1 VRPKR
6 DLGQAV
12 LAAAAELGNINVVKT
27 SVGLVELPAGGE
39 RADVRTRDRVAK
51 ALLEHGPV
59 SAATLADLLGLTPAA
74 VRRHL
79 DALTAAGRVVEV
91 AERPV
96 RGKVRGRGRLFALSE
111 AGRSSFPHGYDE
123 LAVSALRYLSETGGP
138 EAVEAFATQRLA
150 GVEARYEALLADAD
164 PGASRVEL
172 LAAALSDDGFAAS
185 VQVTPAGV
193 QLCQHHCPVAQ
204 VAVEFPALCEAE
216 TATFSR
222 LLGTHVQRL
231 ATLAHGDGVC
241 TTHVPCSSQAAST
254 PVTGGTPA

>member
-1 VRPKR
+1 
-6 DLGQAV
+6 
-12 LAAAAELGNINVVKT
+12 VKT
-27 SVGLVELPAGGE
+27 SVGLVEIPSGGD
-39 RADVRTRDRVAK
+39 RADVRTRDRVGK

-79 DALTAAGRVVEV
+79 DAMTAAGRVVEV
-91 AERPV
+91 AERPI
-96 RGKVRGRGRLFALSE
+96 RGKVRGRGRPARLFALSE

-123 LAVSALRYLSETGGP
+123 LAVSALRFLSQTGGP
-138 EAVEAFATQRLA
+138 QAVEAFATQRLA
-150 GVEARYEALLADAD
+150 GVEARYDALLADAD

-172 LAAALSDDGFAAS
+172 LAAALSEDGFAAA
-185 VQVTPAGV
+185 VQVTPSGV
-193 QLCQHHCPVAQ
+193 QLCQHHCPVAA

-241 TTHVPCSSQAAST
+241 TTHVPCSTPALST
-254 PVTGGTPA
+254 PVTGGTST

>member
-1 VRPKR
+1 MKT
-6 DLGQAV
+6 D
-12 LAAAAELGNINVVKT
+12 VVQ
-27 SVGLVELPAGGE
+27 VEAPVAGD

-51 ALLEHGPV
+51 AMLEHGPV
-59 SAATLADLLGLTPAA
+59 SAATLAEQLGLTPAA

-79 DALTAAGRVVEV
+79 DAMTAEGRVAEV

-96 RGKVRGRGRLFALSE
+96 RGKVRGRGRPARLFALSE

-123 LAVSALRYLSETGGP
+123 LAASALRFLAQAGGA
-138 EAVEAFATQRLA
+138 EAVEAFAAQRVA

-185 VQVTPAGV
+185 VQVTPTGV
-193 QLCQHHCPVAQ
+193 QLCQHHCPVAH
-204 VAVEFPALCEAE
+204 VAAEFPALCEAE
-216 TATFSR
+216 TATFTR

-241 TTHVPCSSQAAST
+241 TTHVPHVPCSTST
-254 PVTGGTPA
+254 PVTGGNPT